1 MLDERQMPGVSP
13 VIAGIV
19 RIPEVLHGCTL
30 RLGLLFCKICGRV
43 AIDREAPSLAS
54 SSSSSSGTKFTS
66 ASARIVAGRG
76 VGRRAWHRPEVP
88 RPKTFQGLVRV
99 MNQMFCGANAKIL
112 LGFVHGSRL
121 PVAGF
126 VAILQAASRI
136 RFIKSLY
143 SIRVLRPTFSLL
155 SFFKLRYRLI
165 VGFETRRI
173 SAASLILRYRV
184 VPRSTA

>member
-121 PVAGF
+121 RVAESVVTHSG
-126 VAILQAASRI
+126 
-136 RFIKSLY
+136 RFPDKVHQIVVFDKS
-143 SIRVLRPTFSLL
+143 
-155 SFFKLRYRLI
+155 
-165 VGFETRRI
+165 
-173 SAASLILRYRV
+173 
-184 VPRSTA
+184 STADLQPLEFLQTEIPVDCGF